1 MELMFMKTENLM
13 LGAVSAFLLVG
24 GVSMALAIGP
34 NDSPDPNSDKQME
47 RKSGD
52 MYVHWR
58 GRSYRSAR
66 MTSPAN
72 RSFRGGGL
80 HGGK

>member
-1 MELMFMKTENLM
+1 MFMKKSNLM
-13 LGAVSAFLLVG
+13 LGAVSAFVAVIG
-24 GVSMALAIGP
+24 IATALAIGP
-34 NDSPDPNSDKQME
+34 DDSPDPNSDKKIE
-47 RKSGD
+47 RKSGN

>member
-1 MELMFMKTENLM
+1 MELMFMSKSNLA
-13 LGAVSAFLLVG
+13 LGAVSALLAFA
-24 GVSMALAIGP
+24 GVATALAIGP
-34 NDSPDPNSDKQME
+34 NDSPDPNSDKQIQ

>member
-1 MELMFMKTENLM
+1 MFMSKSNIIL
-13 LGAVSAFLLVG
+13 AVVCGLVAFLGIATAV
-24 GVSMALAIGP
+24 AIGP
-34 NDSPDPNSDKQME
+34 DDSPDPNSDKKIE
-47 RKSGD
+47 RKSGN